1 MFHMPALR
9 RFFRAPGQDNAL
21 DYGCRL
27 MVECS
32 WEEMSE
38 LPTRSEHNPAGA
50 PDRGRLVER
59 ASTHRKVLCGHSGPC
74 AFGVGY
80 DDAGEP
86 VLRLSVPTAAAEEFP
101 ALVTLVGKR
110 VRVEVQTNWK
120 PPVPLTT

>member
-9 RFFRAPGQDNAL
+9 RFVRAPGQANAL

-50 PDRGRLVER
+50 PDRGRQ
-59 ASTHRKVLCGHSGPC
+59 ASGLHPPKVLCGYSGPC
-74 AFGVGY
+74 ALGVGY

-101 ALVTLVGKR
+101 AL
-110 VRVEVQTNWK
+110 
-120 PPVPLTT
+120 